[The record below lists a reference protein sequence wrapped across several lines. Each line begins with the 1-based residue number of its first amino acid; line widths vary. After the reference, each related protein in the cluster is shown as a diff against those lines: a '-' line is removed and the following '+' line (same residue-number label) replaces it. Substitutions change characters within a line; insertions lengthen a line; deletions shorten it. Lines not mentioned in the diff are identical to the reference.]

1 MGKKIDLNAR
11 RTTSNHFKNN
21 NHNFNHYNR
30 NFTNNIST
38 NENTEE
44 VNSSP
49 INSRSYE
56 LPKSAKITLKIPIT
70 IHIVLTALIIFIP
83 FIFLL
88 LFIVIFSG
96 DSKKVNGGGLYA
108 YGQSCT
114 KVTLTD
120 TENHINDGEI
130 TLEEYL
136 QGVVSAES
144 NGSTNLEYLKF
155 LAVVTRTYFFA
166 NVSSSCT
173 VEGNSEFQR
182 YQDIDSARNKELV
195 IKAINET
202 KNLVIVQDDDIV
214 DAEYGLGCVVDK
226 DNQYYY
232 LRNKETNIQ
241 KISIDWV
248 NKNKLNSELENLYS
262 TIDTTNKNTEEVE
275 CPINNSDT
283 SISTI
288 GALYLIAKERYT
300 YDLAIKYYFAED
312 VEIVVNKLELSGNGD
327 FINPTNTIYCS
338 SPFGE
343 RVHPVTGKKTSHNG
357 LDIAISGGEPVYAT
371 KSGIIQTVEKNVKV
385 INDCN
390 YGYGNYVIIDHQDG
404 TSTLYGHMKYN
415 SIPSSI
421 TVGSDVTQGEQI
433 GQVGSTGCSTGNHL
447 HYEVRQDGQNVD
459 PADYLD
465 LTGSSGS
472 CGR

>member
-1 MGKKIDLNAR
+1 MGKKINLNAR

-21 NHNFNHYNR
+21 KHNFNHYNK
-30 NFTNNIST
+30 NFTNTSAS
-38 NENTEE
+38 NENTDEG
-44 VNSSP
+44 NSST

-70 IHIVLTALIIFIP
+70 IHIVLTSLIIFIP

-96 DSKKVNGGGLYA
+96 DSNKANGGGLYA
-108 YGQSCT
+108 YGQTCT

-130 TLEEYL
+130 TLEKYL
-136 QGVVSAES
+136 QGVVAAES

-155 LAVVTRTYFFA
+155 LSVVTRTYFFA

-182 YQDIDSARNKELV
+182 YQDIDSASNKKLV
-195 IKAINET
+195 MQAIDET

-214 DAEYGLGCVVDK
+214 DVEYSLGCVVDK
-226 DNQYYY
+226 DDQYYY

-248 NKNKLNSELENLYS
+248 NKNKLKSELENLYS
-262 TIDTTNKNTEEVE
+262 TLDTTNKNTEEVE

-288 GALYLIAKERYT
+288 GGLYLIDKQNNS
-300 YDLAIKYYFAED
+300 YDLAIKYYFKD
-312 VEIVVNKLELSGNGD
+312 NVEIVVNKLELSGNGD
-327 FINPTNTIYCS
+327 FINPTGYIYCS

-343 RVHPVTGKKTSHNG
+343 RVHPVTGEKSSHNG

-371 KSGIIQTVEKNVKV
+371 KSGVIQTVEKNVKV
-385 INDCN
+385 INDCD
-390 YGYGNYVIIDHQDG
+390 YGYGNYIIIDHQDG

-421 TVGSDVTQGEQI
+421 TVGSEVTQGEQI
-433 GQVGSTGCSTGNHL
+433 GQVGSTGCSTGTHL